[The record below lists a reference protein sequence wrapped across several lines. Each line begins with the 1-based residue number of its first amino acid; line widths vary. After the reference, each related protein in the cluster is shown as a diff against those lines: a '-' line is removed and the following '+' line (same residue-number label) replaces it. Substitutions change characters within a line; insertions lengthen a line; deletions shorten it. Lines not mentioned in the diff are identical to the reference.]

1 MKEKGKGK
9 KLKTRMKE
17 LARLSVQSRNNRMMQ
32 DQLNEQQLN
41 NNNHDVNQNEEH
53 ITEITMTKENEEN
66 KEENLE
72 EPITMIKN
80 SNYKQSCS
88 ETESFIFFD
97 ESFRP
102 EDEQIHSINLSGFR
116 IIDVSM
122 LQNFLYIVT
131 LQSISY
137 NKSYKYFPV
146 LETKI
151 GLASSITFKCMCEK
165 KFVLETSRSIGKGAY
180 ENIHESNF
188 RSIVYK
194 QWKLLYKHKLFIRYN
209 ENFRFK

>member
-122 LQNFLYIVT
+122 LQNFLDIVT
-131 LQSISY
+131 LHSISC

-165 KFVLETSRSIGKGAY
+165 NLY
-180 ENIHESNF
+180 L
-188 RSIVYK
+188 
-194 QWKLLYKHKLFIRYN
+194 KLRD
-209 ENFRFK
+209 